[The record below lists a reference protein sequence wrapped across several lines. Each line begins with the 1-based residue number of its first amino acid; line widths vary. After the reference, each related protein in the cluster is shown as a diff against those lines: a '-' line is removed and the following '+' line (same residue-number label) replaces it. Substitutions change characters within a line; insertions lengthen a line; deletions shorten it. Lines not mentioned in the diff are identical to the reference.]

1 MQGHGIITGII
12 TDTIFLMSGKWS
24 AAPILSCAPAAPSG
38 IIQLFRFLKQLAP
51 CLPASAAS

>member
-38 IIQLFRFLKQLAP
+38 IIQLFRFL
-51 CLPASAAS
+51 